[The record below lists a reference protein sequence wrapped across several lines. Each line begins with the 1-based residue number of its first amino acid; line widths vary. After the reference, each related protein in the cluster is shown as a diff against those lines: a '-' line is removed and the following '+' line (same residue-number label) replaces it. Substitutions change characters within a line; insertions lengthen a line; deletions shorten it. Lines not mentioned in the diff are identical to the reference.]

1 MPEPDQLTQLQEMLA
16 SDIHSKR
23 RAGVAFGAEMLANG
37 LHRTEVRALLEQVV
51 QNDLLTTIQADA
63 RQALAADDARHSP
76 PKSPDYV
83 FGAKCPQGHVSYY
96 DKRETCPKSSNVTRR
111 TVWRD
116 ERNVDELLLRCKT
129 PGCKQE
135 FYVEVNCEG
144 YK

>member
-1 MPEPDQLTQLQEMLA
+1 MTEPDQLTQLQEMLA
-16 SDIHSKR
+16 SEIHSKR

-37 LHRTEVRALLEQVV
+37 IQRAEVRALLEKVA

-63 RQALAADDARHSP
+63 RKALAEDNARHSP

-83 FGAKCPQGHVSYY
+83 FRGRCPQGHVSYY
-96 DKRETCPKSSNVTRR
+96 DKREECGKKGNVTRR

-116 ERNVDELLLRCKT
+116 NRNADEILLRCKT

-135 FYVEVNCEG
+135 FYVEVDCEG